1 MEIPYHKLFNKSVER
16 VILASLIFQ
25 PEFVEEFE
33 SEIGEN
39 DFYFQLHKDV
49 FKAMMYL
56 HHNKKIIS
64 IEMIKENLGKK
75 NRFDETEFV
84 YIVSEMPVSKLEY
97 YITEL
102 RNRSI
107 KRELIYL
114 AKEIENGIYNQDMES
129 QELLNFVEKSIY
141 AIGHNS
147 NNNFKNN
154 EEIVEITSE
163 YIEKMKNRTNK
174 ELVGIDTGFKVLNKM
189 TTGFNPGDLIILAAR
204 PSVGKTALAL
214 SFVYTALKNDDGVA
228 FFSLEMPVEQLM
240 LRLLSIDSG
249 IELQKIRT
257 GVLEENEYERT
268 YQSLKRFETKPL
280 FVDDDGGININ
291 QLRSKL
297 RKLKNK
303 NPKLSFAVIDY
314 LQIMNSVGAKDRQA
328 EISEISRNLKLL
340 ARELKIPILALSQL
354 NRSLESRTDK
364 RPIMSDIRESGSIEQ
379 DADIILFVYRDDV
392 YRKKAEK
399 EQGEKSIE
407 NEPVI
412 VDTELIVA
420 KQRNGPTGTVKLSFH
435 KHLTKFSDYQNTGMI
450 TPEEQKPTRIS
461 FSIPESRSVN
471 MYNSNIEEFDM
482 PQF

>member
-56 HHNKKIIS
+56 HHNKKIMS

-84 YIVSEMPVSKLEY
+84 YIVSEMPFSKLEY

-303 NPKLSFAVIDY
+303 NPKLS
-314 LQIMNSVGAKDRQA
+314 LQ
-328 EISEISRNLKLL
+328 L
-340 ARELKIPILALSQL
+340 
-354 NRSLESRTDK
+354 
-364 RPIMSDIRESGSIEQ
+364 
-379 DADIILFVYRDDV
+379 
-392 YRKKAEK
+392 
-399 EQGEKSIE
+399 
-407 NEPVI
+407 
-412 VDTELIVA
+412 
-420 KQRNGPTGTVKLSFH
+420 
-435 KHLTKFSDYQNTGMI
+435 
-450 TPEEQKPTRIS
+450 
-461 FSIPESRSVN
+461 
-471 MYNSNIEEFDM
+471 
-482 PQF
+482 